1 MKIVP
6 DFFFDDGVAAV
17 VRVFKKHAPGKFRFV
32 GGCVRDAIM
41 ERKCNDIDFATPLT
55 PEEVTRIFE
64 SEGFGVEPTGIEHGT
79 VTVIWNHEPY
89 EITTLRRDVETD
101 GRRAVVAF
109 TESWAEDAERRD
121 FTFNALYMDD
131 QGTIHD
137 PYHDEVS
144 IGWGIKD
151 AIARKLIFVGD
162 AETRIREDALRIIR
176 MYRFMS
182 TLEAVPG
189 SSGREA
195 CKKYAHL
202 IADLSGERLEKEMI
216 KLINGPAATVALRA
230 MVEDGVFEAMMGFKP
245 DEGMVARFLRLK
257 NSGIKTIGLN
267 LLWLW
272 DVKAAEQVCDR
283 WKTSKIIRN
292 LTVDVV
298 REGPIDFDTADRDS
312 LWATAHRTSIIA
324 TTNRMI
330 LSWIANPQCT
340 QEMLDCLIDVVRQKP
355 EFPIRGQDLI
365 DAGMKPGR
373 ELGQRLKEIED
384 WWMANGFPAEYDIRN
399 HMIERMSI

>member
-1 MKIVP
+1 MQIVP

-32 GGCVRDAIM
+32 GGCVRDTIM
-41 ERKCNDIDFATPLT
+41 GRKCNDIDFATPLT
-55 PEEVTRIFE
+55 PAEVTRIFE
-64 SEGFGVEPTGIEHGT
+64 SEGFGVEPTGIDHGT
-79 VTVIWNHEPY
+79 VTVIWNHAPY

-131 QGTIHD
+131 QGFVHD
-137 PYHDEVS
+137 PYGNGS
-144 IGWGIKD
+144 GLND
-151 AIARKLIFVGD
+151 ANIRKLVFVGD
-162 AETRIREDALRIIR
+162 AETRIREDALRIVR

-182 TLEAVPG
+182 TLEATPVHTA
-189 SSGREA
+189 REA
-195 CKKYAHL
+195 CKKFAHL
-202 IADLSGERLEKEMI
+202 NEGLSGERLEKEIM
-216 KLINGPAATVALRA
+216 KLVNGPDATVALRA
-230 MVEDGVFEAMMGFKP
+230 MVEDGVFEAMLGFKP
-245 DEGMVARFLRLK
+245 DEAMVARFLRMK

-272 DVKAAEQVCDR
+272 DVRAAEQVCER
-283 WKTSKIIRN
+283 WKTSKIIRS

-312 LWATAHRTSIIA
+312 LWAAAHRTSIVL

-330 LSWIANPQCT
+330 LSWIANPQCS
-340 QEMLDCLIDVVRQKP
+340 QEMLECLIHVVRQKP

-384 WWMANGFPAEYDIRN
+384 WWMANGFPAEHDIRN
-399 HMIERMSI
+399 HMVERMSI